1 MNAVV
6 KDVMTTP
13 VVAVRPGTTFKEMAA
28 RLRQHRVSAFPV
40 VDEHGK
46 VIGIVSETDLLA
58 KEAMAGEHAGM
69 ITAILHRREQEKA
82 DGLTAGDLMSRS
94 VVTVTP
100 DDPVEHAARLMYT
113 LRVGRLPVVNAGGE
127 LVGILSPTDVL
138 AVFERPDEE
147 IRQEIADTM
156 MLHEFLIDP
165 RQFAVTVE
173 AGLVTLEGQPETAAL
188 GHALVRR
195 ARRVQGVVAVRD
207 RLSYPDVYP
216 LAAGPVF

>member
-1 MNAVV
+1 MTTMNAVV

-113 LRVGRLPVVNAGGE
+113 L
-127 LVGILSPTDVL
+127 
-138 AVFERPDEE
+138 
-147 IRQEIADTM
+147 
-156 MLHEFLIDP
+156 
-165 RQFAVTVE
+165 
-173 AGLVTLEGQPETAAL
+173 
-188 GHALVRR
+188 
-195 ARRVQGVVAVRD
+195 
-207 RLSYPDVYP
+207 
-216 LAAGPVF
+216 